1 MRYTSG
7 LIWRISMK
15 ITIEDRML
23 ARYQAEQMRL
33 RDRESNDYRQKVEA
47 KAFEQIIVDRVRRN
61 LRLGLD
67 KGTNVDLDA

>member
-1 MRYTSG
+1 
-7 LIWRISMK
+7 MK

-23 ARYQAEQMRL
+23 AKYQAEQMRL
-33 RDRESNDYRQKVEA
+33 REREGTEYRQKVEA
-47 KAFEQIIVDRVRRN
+47 KIFEQIIVDRVRRN